1 VKYENDR
8 KASEEILR
16 LLIPR
21 MAEHPAAFTPQN
33 YAVWYEYSTGINPAL
48 SETITRIIDKGE
60 KLDDDTIEKLYL
72 KYVSECNMDVEWAL
86 REDIQQLLEQLA
98 SSTKET
104 DSQAHQ
110 FDTSLHEY
118 DATLKQNLDPPKLM
132 ALIKSMASDTG
143 KMIDSMQDL
152 QSELVVSKQKVEKLH
167 QELQSARGEAL
178 IDPLTGILNRRGFE
192 NSAKLTLSNHEALS
206 KGLCLLM
213 VDIDHFKQ
221 INDTYGHLFGDKV
234 IRAIANT
241 LKSKVRG
248 QDSVARMGGEEFA
261 LLLAETDISGARTV
275 AENMRQTIEGCQI
288 QRLDTHER
296 IGGITISIGI
306 AAYTGGNNL
315 VDLLGDADKA
325 LYTSKRQGR
334 NRMTVYDGLVS
345 PVEAVTAI
353 RGKNN

>member
-1 VKYENDR
+1 MKYEHDR
-8 KASEEILR
+8 NASEEILR
-16 LLIPR
+16 LLIQR

-48 SETITRIIDKGE
+48 GETITGMIDKGE
-60 KLDDDTIEKLYL
+60 KFDDDIIEKLYL

-86 REDIQQLLEQLA
+86 REDIQHLLEKLA
-98 SSTKET
+98 VSTKET

-118 DATLKQNLDPPKLM
+118 GATLKQNLDPPKLI
-132 ALIKSMASDTG
+132 ALIKSMASDTS
-143 KMIDSMQDL
+143 KMINSMQDL
-152 QSELVVSKQKVEKLH
+152 QTELVASKQKVEKLH
-167 QELQSARGEAL
+167 QELLSARGEAL

-192 NSAKLTLSNHEALS
+192 NSAKLTLSNHETLS

-213 VDIDHFKQ
+213 VDIDHFKL

-261 LLLAETDISGARTV
+261 LLLAETDIAGARTV
-275 AENMRQTIEGCQI
+275 AENMRQTVERCQI
-288 QRLDTHER
+288 QRLDTHEK

-306 AAYTGGNNL
+306 AAYAAGNNL

-334 NRMTVYDGLVS
+334 NRTTVYDGLVS
-345 PVEAVTAI
+345 PVEAVTAV
-353 RGKNN
+353 RGKII